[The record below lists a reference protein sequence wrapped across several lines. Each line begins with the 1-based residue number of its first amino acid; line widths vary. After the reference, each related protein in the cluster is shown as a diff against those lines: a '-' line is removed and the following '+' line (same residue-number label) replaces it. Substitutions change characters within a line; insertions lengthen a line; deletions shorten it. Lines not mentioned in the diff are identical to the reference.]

1 MLKTTIFSTLLAFS
15 LLTQGCSK
23 EKNSNSTESSSSA
36 SSANSIMSHNSNE
49 YVLTGLDNK
58 QYVVTKTTD
67 GYALEGATGKVVIFD
82 IFATWCPPCRAT
94 APHLSALKKKFKND
108 LIVIGVTIEENLP
121 NQKLQDFREQ
131 YGADYILVN
140 SVQNRRLVN
149 TIATS
154 LELGNNFPIPIMA
167 IFKDGKLIQHY
178 LGMVEEEFVESD
190 IKRALGK

>member
-23 EKNSNSTESSSSA
+23 EKNNNSQESSPS

-58 QYVVTKTTD
+58 QYVVTKTTN
-67 GYALEGATGKVVIFD
+67 GYTLEGATGKVVIFD

-94 APHLSALKKKFKND
+94 APHLSALKKKYKDD

-121 NQKLQDFREQ
+121 NQKLQEFREK
-131 YGADYILVN
+131 YGANYVLVN
-140 SVQNRRLVN
+140 STQNRRLVN
-149 TIATS
+149 AMATS

-190 IKRALGK
+190 IKRSLGK

>member
-15 LLTQGCSK
+15 LLTQACSK
-23 EKNSNSTESSSSA
+23 EKSNKSSESA
-36 SSANSIMSHNSNE
+36 SAPSANNIMSHNSNE
-49 YVLTGLDNK
+49 YVLTGLDSK

-67 GYALEGATGKVVIFD
+67 GYTLEGAKGKVVIFD

-94 APHLSALKKKFKND
+94 APHLSALKKKFKDD

-121 NQKLQDFREQ
+121 NQKLQDFREK
-131 YGADYILVN
+131 YTADYTLVN
-140 SVQNRRLVN
+140 SNQNRRLVN
-149 TIATS
+149 AMATS
-154 LELGNNFPIPIMA
+154 LDLPSNFPIPIMA
-167 IFKDGKLIQHY
+167 IFKDGKLVKHY